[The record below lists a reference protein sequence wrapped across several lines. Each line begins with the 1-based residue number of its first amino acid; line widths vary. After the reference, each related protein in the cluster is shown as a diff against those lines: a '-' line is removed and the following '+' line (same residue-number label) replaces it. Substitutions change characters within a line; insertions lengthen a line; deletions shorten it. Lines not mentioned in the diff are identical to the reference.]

1 MKTSFTINRITTSS
15 GIFRVKGLWCT
26 QYENIDS
33 VEITSLKIM
42 GTNGWVR
49 ISHQYEENAQCIE
62 TLLPALLLHLKA

>member
-33 VEITSLKIM
+33 VEITSLQIM
-42 GTNGWVR
+42 GTDGWVCLNHK
-49 ISHQYEENAQCIE
+49 SKDCAQCIDK
-62 TLLPALLLHLKA
+62 LLPELLLQLKI